1 MKRIFLK
8 LNTLEDV
15 KELVYIASCFDCKT
29 YIQRSEYIVPATSEL
44 CILGLDL
51 SKILCFI
58 SERDIEDIFI
68 NKLKKFSVEGD

>member
-1 MKRIFLK
+1 MKKMFLK
-8 LNTLEDV
+8 LNTVSDV

-44 CILGLDL
+44 CILGLDV

-58 SERDIEDIFI
+58 SENEIEDIFYQ
-68 NKLKKFSVEGD
+68 KLKKFCVK